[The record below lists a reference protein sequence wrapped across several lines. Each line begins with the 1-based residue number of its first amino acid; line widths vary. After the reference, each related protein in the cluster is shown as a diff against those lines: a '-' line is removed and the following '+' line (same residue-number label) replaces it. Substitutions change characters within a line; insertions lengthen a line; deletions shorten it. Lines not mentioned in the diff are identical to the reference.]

1 MKANFPCLALLSMAL
16 FFIGCKKSE
25 EVKPGI
31 NGDTATLAAG
41 STLSAPT
48 YAVETLYGSPYAA
61 GNMDGMGKNARFNSP
76 FGIQIMDDG
85 TLYVADYNNNAI
97 RKISSTGMVSKL
109 SLKQAPGGQHLT
121 KPVYIGVSFRNGDI
135 HIIQDGNFLGE
146 PYDES
151 WIYKA
156 NGDFVAASYYF
167 YSVRSVLA
175 RDPYTDIFYYS
186 TADQIQQHI
195 LDQNGDIGGVLI
207 PIDVSKLGLSFG
219 GCGSCLRSYSF
230 PAIAIGY
237 NKVIYFSTGD
247 KIFKYTPGGVTQRIF
262 NKLAFSHITS
272 IILNKDSRTMYVADN
287 GYIKRVDSGK
297 LTVIAGPLG
306 TNDGRDGARFTA
318 DVYVNSL
325 ALGKGE
331 NVLYFTD
338 PHANTVR
345 KITLN

>member
-1 MKANFPCLALLSMAL
+1 MKAKFTYLALLSMAL
-16 FFIGCKKSE
+16 FFVGCKKSE
-25 EVKPGI
+25 DVKPGI

-41 STLSAPT
+41 TLSAPT

-61 GNMDGMGKNARFNSP
+61 GNTDGIGKNARFNSP

-97 RKISSTGMVSKL
+97 RKISATGMVSKL
-109 SLKQAPGGQHLT
+109 SLKPAPGGEYLI
-121 KPVYIGVSFRNGDI
+121 KPRYIGVSFRNGDI
-135 HIIQDGNFLGE
+135 HVIQSGE
-146 PYDES
+146 FDSYNES
-151 WIYKA
+151 WLYKA
-156 NGDFVAASYYF
+156 NGDFVAVSYFF
-167 YSVRSVLA
+167 YGAQSVLA
-175 RDPYTDIFYYS
+175 RDPYTDIFYFS
-186 TADQIQQHI
+186 TADQILQHI
-195 LDQNGDIGGVLI
+195 LNQNGGIAGPFV

-219 GCGSCLRSYSF
+219 GCGDCLRSYSF

-237 NKVIYFSTGD
+237 NKVIYFTTGD

-262 NKLAFSHITS
+262 NNLAFSHITS

-287 GYIKRVDSGK
+287 GYIKRIDKGK
-297 LTVIAGPLG
+297 LTVIAGPRG
-306 TNDGRDGARFTA
+306 TNDGRDGTRLTA